1 MENDIL
7 DRTKALPADSF
18 LETEH
23 RFMTARSSGDNGRGI
38 PAEDPVNGVR
48 QFFSNLHTKWLMMTY
63 PFANKVDK
71 LAIHH
76 SCQLSRRAAQR
87 IHLGKFTQLHN
98 DVWINIEAPLDVQG
112 EPVLV
117 LEDGVVIGRNS
128 IISVKNGVHFERDVI
143 TGPSVLIMDHNHAY
157 EDVTRSIKVQGVTEG
172 GRIRIGQGSWIGNG
186 STIVCSQ
193 GELVLGEH
201 CLVATNSVITRSF
214 PGYCVISG
222 NPARI
227 VKQYDP
233 GKGVW
238 TLGSVRSLENE
249 LTR

>member
-1 MENDIL
+1 M
-7 DRTKALPADSF
+7 ADSN
-18 LETEH
+18 
-23 RFMTARSSGDNGRGI
+23 RADGI
-38 PAEDPVNGVR
+38 PSEDPVWRVR
-48 QFFSNLHTKWLMMTY
+48 RFFSDLNTKWLMMTY

-71 LAIHH
+71 LSIHH
-76 SCQLSRRAAQR
+76 SCQISRRAAPR
-87 IHLGKFTQLHN
+87 IHLGEYVQLHQ
-98 DVWINIEAPLDVQG
+98 DVWLNIEAPLDVKG

-157 EDVTRSIKVQGVTEG
+157 EDVTRSIKVQGITEG

-201 CLVATNSVITRSF
+201 CLVATNAVITRSF
-214 PGYCVISG
+214 PAYCVISG

-233 GKGVW
+233 AKGVW
-238 TLGSVRSLENE
+238 TLGSVRPTENE